1 MAVLCR
7 MQKSVVHSSYNA
19 PDMLLNVIW
28 WGMHSIMDE
37 TFHSC
42 AEPKLRKVM
51 AELAYNLESF
61 NPAFTA
67 VLLKVQSTIGHSDYV
82 ARDMALKHLIQPLAG
97 EYGMHNGQEQ
107 GATASPCLQ
116 LREQLLAAHK
126 SASASSIVV

>member
-1 MAVLCR
+1 MYGFVAEVL
-7 MQKSVVHSSYNA
+7 Q
-19 PDMLLNVIW
+19 
-28 WGMHSIMDE
+28 
-37 TFHSC
+37 FC

-67 VLLKVQSTIGHSDYV
+67 VLLKVQSTIGHSNYV

-107 GATASPCLQ
+107 GADASPCLQ
-116 LREQLLAAHK
+116 CRVMLRATCT
-126 SASASSIVV
+126 SASASSVAVHLVA